1 MLPPCLA
8 GRELFFAIPDAM
20 PPSPVFWGLC
30 ALTLFWAVGAYN
42 RLVRLRSA
50 VVQAFGGLDAHL
62 VRLLALLAECGA
74 AHEAAHP
81 AAQGA
86 VGQARTAL
94 QAAAT
99 QFGAS
104 LAVARARP
112 LQADAAAALAAGREV
127 LSAAWQALLRVREDE
142 DGPAACAPWR
152 QQWDAHQAQNLLAL
166 QQFNDAVAC
175 YNAAIAQFPPCLL
188 AWLFGFKPARPL

>member
-1 MLPPCLA
+1 
-8 GRELFFAIPDAM
+8 M
-20 PPSPVFWGLC
+20 PSSPVFWAVC
-30 ALTLFWAVGAYN
+30 ALLLFWAVGAYN

-62 VRLLALLAECGA
+62 VRLMAMLAECDA
-74 AHEAAHP
+74 AHAS
-81 AAQGA
+81 AQGA
-86 VGQARTAL
+86 VAGARKAL

-112 LQADAAAALAAGREV
+112 LQPDTAAALAAGRDV
-127 LSAAWQALLRVREDE
+127 LDAAWQSLLRTREDE
-142 DGPAACAPWR
+142 DGPAAVAPWR
-152 QQWDAHQAQNLLAL
+152 QQWEEHQAQSRLAL
-166 QQFNDAVAC
+166 QQFNDAVAQ
-175 YNAAIAQFPPCLL
+175 YNAAIAQFPPRLL

>member
-1 MLPPCLA
+1 
-8 GRELFFAIPDAM
+8 M
-20 PPSPVFWGLC
+20 PTSPVFWGLC
-30 ALTLFWAVGAYN
+30 ALMLFWAVGAYN

-62 VRLLALLAECGA
+62 VRLMALLAECGA

-86 VGQARTAL
+86 VGQACAAL

-112 LQADAAAALAAGREV
+112 LQSDAAGALAAGREV
-127 LSAAWQALLRVREDE
+127 LAAAWQALLR
-142 DGPAACAPWR
+142 
-152 QQWDAHQAQNLLAL
+152 
-166 QQFNDAVAC
+166 
-175 YNAAIAQFPPCLL
+175 
-188 AWLFGFKPARPL
+188 ARG